1 MKLQF
6 IELDK
11 LYVDKANMRFA
22 KRPPDVSDILP
33 SVRKRGILQTLIVR
47 PGEEDRFGILAG
59 SRRFRAG
66 QLIAEERAG
75 NGEAQAEPFQFPCAI
90 LEAGDDAA
98 AVEASLIENMAR
110 LDPDEVTRWE
120 TFVRLVREG
129 QSPEEIADTFAL
141 PVLAVRRTLALGNLL
156 PRIRDLYRHE
166 KIDAATVRHLTLA
179 SKARQRDWLAL
190 WDDPQAHCPTGW
202 QLRGWLLGGQALCA
216 RYALFD
222 VEASGVALVTDLFNE
237 ERYVADADAFWT
249 AQHAAIEARRAAYLE
264 AGWTGVEVSPATEH
278 FQHWEYEKAP
288 KRKGGRVYIDVRA
301 SGEVVFHEGYVSR
314 KEAKRL
320 ARGEAVESVQPRAV
334 RPEITG
340 PMQTYIDLHR
350 HAAVRAALLSRPKL
364 ALRLMVAHAIAGS
377 HLWRVDAEPQE
388 ARSDAIRE
396 SVETCRG
403 ETVFDA
409 KRRAVLGTLGFD
421 PETPTVRG
429 GRVEGADGDRLTAI
443 FFRLLDLSDAKVM
456 DVIAVLIG
464 ETLAAGSPTVEA
476 VGLELGLD
484 MARWWQADAALF
496 DLVRDKEVLQLIVAE
511 VAGNTVAN
519 ANAGEKGATLKKIVT
534 DHLAGAGGR
543 TRVDNWVPRWM
554 AFPPAAYTARGG
566 VGTVSAHAKAEAA
579 RPVPE
584 PDPAPEITPEP
595 QALAA

>member
-1 MKLQF
+1 MKLEF
-6 IELDK
+6 IALDK

-22 KRPPDVSDILP
+22 KRPPDVGDILP

-59 SRRFRAG
+59 ARRFRAG
-66 QLIAEERAG
+66 EIVAAERAE
-75 NGEAQAEPFQFPCAI
+75 GEAEPEPFLFPCAI

-120 TFVRLVREG
+120 TFVRLVKEG

-156 PRIRDLYRHE
+156 PRIRDLYRRE

-190 WDDPQAHCPTGW
+190 WEAPDTHCPTGW
-202 QLRGWLLGGQALCA
+202 QLRGWLFGGQALCA

-222 VEASGVALVTDLFNE
+222 VEACRLAVVADLFNE
-237 ERYVADADAFWT
+237 ERYIADADAFWT
-249 AQHAAIEARRAAYLE
+249 AQNAAVEARRADYLA
-264 AGWTGVEVSPATEH
+264 AGWSAVEIVGPSEH

-301 SGEVVFHEGYVSR
+301 SGEVVFHEGYLSR
-314 KEAKRL
+314 KEAQRL
-320 ARGEAVESVQPRAV
+320 ARGEAAEPDQPRPV

-340 PMQTYIDLHR
+340 PIQTYIDLHR
-350 HAAVRAALLSRPKL
+350 HAAVRAALLNRPEV

-377 HLWRVDAEPQE
+377 HLWRVEAEPQE
-388 ARSDAIRE
+388 ARSDAIAE

-409 KRRAVLGTLGFD
+409 KRRAVLAALGFD

-429 GRVEGADGDRLTAI
+429 GHVEGADGDQLTAI
-443 FFRLLDLSDAKVM
+443 FMALLGLSDAKVM
-456 DVIAVLIG
+456 DVVAVLIG
-464 ETLAAGSPTVEA
+464 ETLATGSPAVEA

-484 MARWWQADAALF
+484 MARWWQADDAFFGLI
-496 DLVRDKEVLQLIVAE
+496 RDKEVLGAIVAE
-511 VAGNTVAN
+511 VAGDTVAS
-519 ANAGEKGATLKKIVT
+519 ANAGEKTATLRKIVT
-534 DHLAGAGGR
+534 DHLAGTDGR
-543 TRVDNWVPRWM
+543 PKVENWVPKWM
-554 AFPPAAYTARGG
+554 AFPPSAYTARGG
-566 VGTVSAHAKAEAA
+566 VGTVRAHARAEAA
-579 RPVPE
+579 RPATE
-584 PDPAPEITPEP
+584 PDPAPEVVPEP

>member
-1 MKLQF
+1 
-6 IELDK
+6 
-11 LYVDKANMRFA
+11 
-22 KRPPDVSDILP
+22 
-33 SVRKRGILQTLIVR
+33 
-47 PGEEDRFGILAG
+47 
-59 SRRFRAG
+59 
-66 QLIAEERAG
+66 
-75 NGEAQAEPFQFPCAI
+75 
-90 LEAGDDAA
+90 
-98 AVEASLIENMAR
+98 MAR

-120 TFVRLVREG
+120 TFVRLVKEG

-141 PVLAVRRTLALGNLL
+141 PVLGVRRTLALGNLL

-202 QLRGWLLGGQALCA
+202 QLRGWLLGGQAICA

-222 VEASGVALVTDLFNE
+222 VDKSGVALVADLFNE

-249 AQHAAIEARRAAYLE
+249 AQHAAIEARRADYLE
-264 AGWTGVEVSPATEH
+264 AGWTGVEVSPASEH
-278 FQHWEYEKAP
+278 FQHWEYERAP
-288 KRKGGRVYIDVRA
+288 KRKGGRVYIDVRV
-301 SGEVVFHEGYVSR
+301 SGEIVFHEGYLSR

-320 ARGEAVESVQPRAV
+320 ARGEVVESVQPKVV

-350 HAAVRAALLSRPKL
+350 HAAVRAALLSRPRV

-377 HLWRVDAEPQE
+377 HLWRVEAEPQL
-388 ARSDAIRE
+388 ARSDAIAE

-403 ETVFDA
+403 ETVFDTR
-409 KRRAVLGTLGFD
+409 RRAVLASLGFD
-421 PETPTVRG
+421 PETPTVSG
-429 GRVEGADGDRLTAI
+429 GHVEGVDGDRLTAI
-443 FFRLLDLSDAKVM
+443 FLRLLGLPDCAVM
-456 DVIAVLIG
+456 DVVTVVMG
-464 ETLAAGSPTVEA
+464 ETLAAGSPAVEA

-484 MARWWQADAALF
+484 MARWWQADEALF
-496 DLVRDKEVLQLIVAE
+496 DLIRDKEVLQLIVAE
-511 VAGNTVAN
+511 VAGNAVAN

-543 TRVDNWVPRWM
+543 ARVENWVPRWM
-554 AFPPAAYTARGG
+554 TFPPAAYTGRGG
-566 VGTVSAHAKAEAA
+566 VGTVRAHAQAEAA

-584 PDPAPEITPEP
+584 ANPAPEVTAES

>member
-6 IELDK
+6 IGIDK

-47 PGEEDRFGILAG
+47 PGDEGRFGILAG

-66 QLIAEERAG
+66 QIIAGERIGEGEESP
-75 NGEAQAEPFQFPCAI
+75 EPFLFPCAI
-90 LEAGDDAA
+90 LEEGDDAA

-120 TFVRLVREG
+120 TFVRLVKEG

-141 PVLAVRRTLALGNLL
+141 PVLGVRRTLALGNLL
-156 PRIRDLYRHE
+156 PRIRDLHRHE

-202 QLRGWLLGGQALCA
+202 QLRGWLLGGQAICA

-222 VEASGVALVTDLFNE
+222 VDKSGVALVADLFNE

-249 AQHAAIEARRAAYLE
+249 AQHAAIEARRADYLE
-264 AGWTGVEVSPATEH
+264 AGWTGAEVSPASEH

-301 SGEVVFHEGYVSR
+301 SGEIVFHEGYLSR

-320 ARGEAVESVQPRAV
+320 ARGEQPTSEQPKVV

-350 HAAVRAALLSRPKL
+350 HAAVRAALLSRPKV

-377 HLWRVDAEPQE
+377 HLWRVEPEPQQ
-388 ARSDAIRE
+388 ARSDAIAE

-421 PETPTVRG
+421 PEAPTVCG
-429 GRVEGADGDRLTAI
+429 GRVEGADGDHLTAI

-464 ETLAAGSPTVEA
+464 ETLAAGSPAVEA

-484 MARWWQADAALF
+484 MARWWQADEALF
-496 DLVRDKEVLQLIVAE
+496 ELIRDKEVLQLLVAE

-519 ANAGEKGATLKKIVT
+519 ANAGEKGATLKKIAT

-543 TRVDNWVPRWM
+543 TKVENWVPRWM
-554 AFPPAAYTARGG
+554 TFPPAAYTARGG
-566 VGTVSAHAKAEAA
+566 VGTVRAHAQAEAA
-579 RPVPE
+579 RPAPE
-584 PDPAPEITPEP
+584 PAPEVTPEP

>member
-6 IELDK
+6 IEIDK

-66 QLIAEERAG
+66 QIIAGERIGEGEESP
-75 NGEAQAEPFQFPCAI
+75 EPFLFPCAI
-90 LEAGDDAA
+90 LEEGDDAA

-129 QSPEEIADTFAL
+129 QSPDEIADTFAL

-156 PRIRDLYRHE
+156 PRIRDLYRRD

-179 SKARQRDWLAL
+179 SKARQKDWLGL
-190 WDDPQAHCPTGW
+190 WEAPDTHCPIGW
-202 QLRGWLLGGQALCA
+202 QLRGWLLGGQAISVHH
-216 RYALFD
+216 ALFD
-222 VEASGVALVTDLFNE
+222 IEASGLALVADLFAE
-237 ERYVADADAFWT
+237 QRYVADVDAFWI
-249 AQHAAIEARRAAYLE
+249 AQNAAIEARRAAYLE
-264 AGWTGVEVSPATEH
+264 SGWSAVEIVGPS
-278 FQHWEYEKAP
+278 QQYQGWEQVKTP

-301 SGEVVFHEGYVSR
+301 SGEVVFHEGYLTR
-314 KEAKRL
+314 KEAARTERIE
-320 ARGEAVESVQPRAV
+320 RGEASDLDAAKPV
-334 RPEITG
+334 RPEVSG

-350 HAAVRAALLSRPKL
+350 HAAVRAALLSRPKV

-377 HLWRVDAEPQE
+377 HLWRVSVEPQE
-388 ARSDAIRE
+388 ARNDAIAE

-409 KRRAVLGTLGFD
+409 KRRRSLAVLGFD
-421 PETPTVRG
+421 PEAPTIC
-429 GRVEGADGDRLTAI
+429 DGHGEHGVVGVFLT
-443 FFRLLDLSDAKVM
+443 LLDLPDSKVM
-456 DVIAVLIG
+456 DVIAVLMG
-464 ETLAAGSPTVEA
+464 ETLAAGSAVVEA
-476 VGLELGLD
+476 VGGELGVRI
-484 MARWWQADAALF
+484 AEWWQADDAFLE
-496 DLVRDKEVLQLIVAE
+496 LVRDKEVLTCLVAE
-511 VAGNTVAN
+511 VAGPTIAN
-519 ANAGEKGATLKKIVT
+519 ANAGETGKTLRRIVA
-534 DHLAGAGGR
+534 DHLAGVGGR
-543 TRVDNWVPRWM
+543 TKVEHWVPRWM

-566 VGTVSAHAKAEAA
+566 IGTLKARAKVEAALAAHA
-579 RPVPE
+579 PE
-584 PDPAPEITPEP
+584 PLPEP
-595 QALAA
+595 QPEPQPLAA

>member
-1 MKLQF
+1 MKLEF
-6 IELDK
+6 IALDK

-22 KRPPDVSDILP
+22 KRPPDVADILP

-47 PGEEDRFGILAG
+47 PGEKDRFGILAG
-59 SRRFRAG
+59 ARRFRAG
-66 QLIAEERAG
+66 EIVAGERAE
-75 NGEAQAEPFQFPCAI
+75 GEAEPEPFLFPCAI

-120 TFVRLVREG
+120 TFVRLVKEG

-156 PRIRDLYRHE
+156 PRIRDLYRHD
-166 KIDAATVRHLTLA
+166 KIDAASVRHLTLA
-179 SKARQRDWLAL
+179 SKARQREWLAL
-190 WDDPQAHCPTGW
+190 WDAPEAHCPTGW
-202 QLRGWLLGGQALCA
+202 QLRGWLLGGQAISA
-216 RYALFD
+216 HHALFD
-222 VEASGVALVTDLFNE
+222 VDAAGLALVADLFNE
-237 ERYVADADAFWT
+237 QRYVADPDAFWT
-249 AQHAAIEARRAAYLE
+249 AQNAVIEARRAAYLE
-264 AGWTGVEVSPATEH
+264 AGWTGVEISPPGEH
-278 FQHWEYEKAP
+278 FQHWEYEKTP

-301 SGEVVFHEGYVSR
+301 SGEVVFHEGYLSR
-314 KEAKRL
+314 KEARRI
-320 ARGEAVESVQPRAV
+320 ARGEEPASDQPKVV

-350 HAAVRAALLSRPKL
+350 HAAVRAALLSRPKV

-377 HLWRVDAEPQE
+377 HLWRVEAEPQE
-388 ARSDAIRE
+388 ACSDAIAE

-409 KRRAVLGTLGFD
+409 KRRAVLGLLGFD

-443 FFRLLDLSDAKVM
+443 FMALLDLSDAKVM
-456 DVIAVLIG
+456 DTVAVLIG
-464 ETLAAGSPTVEA
+464 ETLAAGSPAVEA

-484 MARWWQADAALF
+484 MARWWQADEALF
-496 DLVRDKEVLQLIVAE
+496 DLIRDKEVLQLIVAE
-511 VAGNTVAN
+511 VAGNAVAN
-519 ANAGEKGATLKKIVT
+519 ANAGEKGAALKKIVT

-543 TRVDNWVPRWM
+543 TKVENWVPRWM

-566 VGTVSAHAKAEAA
+566 VGTVRAHAKAEAA
-579 RPVPE
+579 RPAPEPEPVPE
-584 PDPAPEITPEP
+584 VTTEP